1 METAR
6 WMWTGVSVGTA
17 VITGLIA
24 YSVSAKPQKVTLPEI
39 ALPRAE
45 AAETEAPPARETVPA
60 ADEPPQTQA
69 SAYLLRLD
77 ENTLSVYQEG
87 IRTPLETYDL
97 PAGALP
103 EYDRILLEYGIR
115 VKNENELCRL
125 LEDYLS

>member
-24 YSVSAKPQKVTLPEI
+24 YSVSAKPQQITLPEI

-45 AAETEAPPARETVPA
+45 AAETAPSPAMQTVPSPK
-60 ADEPPQTQA
+60 EPPQA
-69 SAYLLRLD
+69 PDPAYLLRLD
-77 ENTLSVYQEG
+77 ENTLSVYQDG
-87 IRTPLETYDL
+87 VHTPLETYEL

-103 EYDRILLEYGIR
+103 DYDRILLEYGIR
-115 VKNENELCRL
+115 VQTENELYRL